1 MNSQE
6 ELDATSRQ
14 RTRIAQLSLALGI
27 PEVLESGPMTM
38 AQAGK
43 QIRHLSDQL
52 KLRRLKK
59 VRRDPSVS
67 LTFGRVYGRKIK

>member
-1 MNSQE
+1 LNSQE
-6 ELDATSRQ
+6 ELDATSKQ
-14 RTRIAQLSLALGI
+14 RTKIAQLSLVLGI
-27 PEVLESGPMTM
+27 PEALESGPLTM

-59 VRRDPSVS
+59 SKPITDIFLKEFRR
-67 LTFGRVYGRKIK
+67 RIR

>member
-1 MNSQE
+1 LNSQE
-6 ELDATSRQ
+6 ELDATSKQ

-27 PEVLESGPMTM
+27 PEALESGPLTM

-59 VRRDPSVS
+59 SKPITDIFLKEFRR
-67 LTFGRVYGRKIK
+67 RIR